1 MLHTSSKI
9 LCYKIFLVY
18 KFYEYVRNISNI
30 LMCKMVMILT
40 YFHSD
45 YEKKKKRMVKCCLKC
60 NAHYCYYNRCE
71 TLSEF
76 AFKQEAT
83 KY

>member
-45 YEKKKKRMVKCCLKC
+45 YEKKKK
-60 NAHYCYYNRCE
+60 E
-71 TLSEF
+71 WLSVV
-76 AFKQEAT
+76 
-83 KY
+83 